1 MRPRFAPFAL
11 IVTLAALLL
20 ATAPFC
26 PAQAASPEP
35 PPTLQM
41 RNLTWM
47 EIKAAIDRGF
57 TSVIVPSGGI
67 EQNGPHMVLAKH
79 DVIVTH
85 AAEKIAA
92 GIGTMLVAPTLSIVP
107 EGDISPPSGN
117 MRWPGTIGISE
128 AAFEAVLDGVARS
141 LRQAG
146 FRTIIFIGD
155 HGQSQASQARIA
167 EKLTREWR
175 REGVRV
181 LQVNDYYD
189 DAAQVKWLQSQGET
203 TATIGEHAGIIDT
216 AELMSIRPEAIRSEA
231 LKALPKPLA
240 ELGASGAPEKATP
253 ALGQALIAMRIE
265 AATAKIRSLLG
276 N

>member
-1 MRPRFAPFAL
+1 MRKLFSA
-11 IVTLAALLL
+11 IVIAAFLPVAVLAAN
-20 ATAPFC
+20 
-26 PAQAASPEP
+26 PEP

-79 DVIVTH
+79 DFIVGY

-107 EGDISPPSGN
+107 EGSFSPPSDN
-117 MRWPGTIGISE
+117 MQWPGTIGLSD
-128 AAFEAVLDGVARS
+128 AAFEGVLDGVARS
-141 LRQAG
+141 LKQAG
-146 FRTIIFIGD
+146 FKTIIFIGD
-155 HGQSQASQARIA
+155 HGQSQALQARVA

-175 REGVRV
+175 RDGVRV
-181 LQVNDYYD
+181 IQVIEYYD
-189 DAAQVKWLQSQGET
+189 DTAQTKMLESRGET
-203 TATIGEHAGIIDT
+203 AKTIGEHAGLVDT
-216 AELMSIRPEAIRSEA
+216 AELMSIAPEAIRPEG
-231 LKALPKPLA
+231 LKNLPKPLA

-253 ALGQALIAMRIE
+253 ALGKELITMRIE
-265 AATAKIRSLLG
+265 AAIVKIRSLLG
-276 N
+276 G